1 MAETM
6 DAPAAA
12 LARCAREGALG
23 VSSILESIWRM
34 LLISHGSWEIVG
46 GKRTNF

>member
-12 LARCAREGALG
+12 PARCAREGAFG
-23 VSSILESIWRM
+23 VGSTLESICRM
-34 LLISHGSWEIVG
+34 LISHGSWEVVG
-46 GKRTNF
+46 STGINF